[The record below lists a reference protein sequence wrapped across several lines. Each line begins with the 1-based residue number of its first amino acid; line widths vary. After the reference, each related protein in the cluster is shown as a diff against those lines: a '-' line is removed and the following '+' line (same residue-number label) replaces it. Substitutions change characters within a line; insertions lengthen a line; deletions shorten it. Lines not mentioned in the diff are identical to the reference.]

1 VNLGTAR
8 IIVIVALVVVGAVV
22 LANGFP
28 DSGEAAAPVGSP
40 SASVSRTSSPS
51 DTGTPTQTPPSPTPE
66 PQAPKDVTF
75 MALNGTEVTGAGAA
89 AEQLLTQDGY
99 VSAQTAA
106 DAPSKGVA
114 TTTIYYRG
122 GQDAAQN
129 QSDATQIADT
139 YFNKADV
146 KKLDT
151 SLEGVVPSTAM
162 IVVVVGQD
170 YADSLV
176 K

>member
-8 IIVIVALVVVGAVV
+8 IVVIVALVVAGAVV

-28 DSGEAAAPVGSP
+28 DTGQAAAPTGSVTP
-40 SASVSRTSSPS
+40 SQSVSPGASSSP
-51 DTGTPTQTPPSPTPE
+51 TETPTQTPS

-75 MALNGTEVTGAGAA
+75 MSLNGTEVTGAGAA
-89 AEQLLTQDGY
+89 AQTLLTQDGY
-99 VSAQTAA
+99 VAADTSPA
-106 DAPSKGVA
+106 DAPSKGVQ

-129 QSDATQIADT
+129 KSDATDIAST
-139 YFNKADV
+139 YFQGADV

-151 SLEGVVPSTAM
+151 SLQDVVPATAM
-162 IVVVVGQD
+162 IVVLVGQD
-170 YADSLV
+170 YADSLAQ
-176 K
+176 

>member
-1 VNLGTAR
+1 MNLGTAR
-8 IIVIVALVVVGAVV
+8 IIVIVALVVAGAVV

-28 DSGEAAAPVGSP
+28 DSGEAAAPAASSTPSQTASP
-40 SASVSRTSSPS
+40 SSTTTPS
-51 DTGTPTQTPPSPTPE
+51 QTPASPTPE

-89 AEQLLTQDGY
+89 AEQLLTQKGY

-106 DAPSKGVA
+106 DAPSKGVQ
-114 TTTIYYRG
+114 TTTVYYRG
-122 GQDAAQN
+122 GQGADQN
-129 QSDATQIADT
+129 KSDATEIAAK
-139 YFNKADV
+139 YFQGADV

-151 SLEGVVPSTAM
+151 SLEGVVPTTAM

-176 K
+176 S

>member
-8 IIVIVALVVVGAVV
+8 IVLIVALVVAGAVV

-28 DSGEAAAPVGSP
+28 DSGEAAAPAGSP
-40 SASVSRTSSPS
+40 TPSQTISPSSTTTSSQP
-51 DTGTPTQTPPSPTPE
+51 PPSPTPE

-99 VSAQTAA
+99 VSAATAA

-114 TTTIYYRG
+114 TTTVYYRG
-122 GQDAAQN
+122 GQDAEQN
-129 QSDATQIADT
+129 KSDATEVATT
-139 YFNKADV
+139 YFDGADV

>member
-8 IIVIVALVVVGAVV
+8 IVVIVALVVAGAVV

-28 DSGEAAAPVGSP
+28 DTGEGAATLGSP
-40 SASVSRTSSPS
+40 SPSVGTSPPSSSSPS
-51 DTGTPTQTPPSPTPE
+51 TQPTQTPS
-66 PQAPKDVTF
+66 PQAPKNVTF
-75 MALNGTEVTGAGAA
+75 VALNGTEVTGAGAA
-89 AEQLLTQDGY
+89 AQDVLTQDGY
-99 VSAQTAA
+99 VAA
-106 DAPSKGVA
+106 EPAGDAPSKGVE

-122 GQDAAQN
+122 GEASAQN
-129 QSDATQIADT
+129 KSDATAIAGQ
-139 YFNKADV
+139 YFQGADV

-151 SLEGVVPSTAM
+151 SLQDVVPPTAN

-176 K
+176 Q

>member
-8 IIVIVALVVVGAVV
+8 IIVIVALVVAGAVV

-28 DSGEAAAPVGSP
+28 DSGEATEATGSP
-40 SASVSRTSSPS
+40 APSQTTSPS
-51 DTGTPTQTPPSPTPE
+51 TTTTPSQQPASPTPE

-75 MALNGTEVTGAGAA
+75 MALNGTEVPGAGAA
-89 AEQLLTQDGY
+89 AQQLLTQDGY
-99 VSAQTAA
+99 VSAATAA
-106 DAPSKGVA
+106 DAPSKGVG
-114 TTTIYYRG
+114 TTTVYYRG
-122 GQDAAQN
+122 GQDTEQN
-129 QSDATQIADT
+129 KSDATEIAT
-139 YFNKADV
+139 KYFDGADV

>member
-8 IIVIVALVVVGAVV
+8 IIVIVALVVAGAVV

-28 DSGEAAAPVGSP
+28 DSGEAAAPTGSP
-40 SASVSRTSSPS
+40 TPSQPTSSS
-51 DTGTPTQTPPSPTPE
+51 TTPPPTTQPPSPTPE

-106 DAPSKGVA
+106 DAPSKGVE
-114 TTTIYYRG
+114 TTTVYYRG
-122 GQDAAQN
+122 GQDAEQN
-129 QSDATQIADT
+129 KSDATEIAT
-139 YFNKADV
+139 KYFDGADV

-151 SLEGVVPSTAM
+151 SLESIVPSTAM

>member
-8 IIVIVALVVVGAVV
+8 IVVIVALVVAGAVV

-28 DSGEAAAPVGSP
+28 DRGEAAAGPAASSTPSQTTSP
-40 SASVSRTSSPS
+40 SSTTS
-51 DTGTPTQTPPSPTPE
+51 PTQTPASPTPE

-106 DAPSKGVA
+106 DAPSKGVT

-129 QSDATQIADT
+129 QSDATQIADA

>member
-8 IIVIVALVVVGAVV
+8 IVIIVALVVVGAIV

-28 DSGEAAAPVGSP
+28 DVGASVAAPSGAASP
-40 SASVSRTSSPS
+40 SQSSSPGS
-51 DTGTPTQTPPSPTPE
+51 TTSPTEPPSATPS
-66 PQAPKDVTF
+66 PQRPKDVTF
-75 MALNGTEVTGAGAA
+75 MALNGTETTGAGAA
-89 AEQLLTQDGY
+89 AQTLLTQDGY
-99 VSAQTAA
+99 VSAATAA
-106 DAPSKGVA
+106 DAPSKGVD

-129 QSDATQIADT
+129 KSDATYIADT
-139 YFNKADV
+139 YFDGADV

-151 SLEGVVPSTAM
+151 SLQDVVPATAQ
-162 IVVVVGQD
+162 IVVLVGQD

-176 K
+176 Q

>member
-8 IIVIVALVVVGAVV
+8 IVVIVALVVAGAVV
-22 LANGFP
+22 LANGFS
-28 DSGEAAAPVGSP
+28 DTGEAAAPTGSVSP
-40 SASVSRTSSPS
+40 SGSVSPGSSPS
-51 DTGTPTQTPPSPTPE
+51 PTQPAVETPSPQSPG
-66 PQAPKDVTF
+66 DVTF
-75 MALNGTEVTGAGAA
+75 MALNGTEVSGAA
-89 AEQLLTQDGY
+89 SAAQDKLTRKGY
-99 VSAQTAA
+99 VAVEGSPD
-106 DAPSKGVA
+106 DAPSKGVE

-129 QSDATQIADT
+129 KSDATEIAEK
-139 YFNKADV
+139 YFQGADI

-151 SLEGVVPSTAM
+151 SLEGIVPAEAM

-176 K
+176 Q

>member
-8 IIVIVALVVVGAVV
+8 IVVIVALVVAGAVV
-22 LANGFP
+22 LANGFS
-28 DSGEAAAPVGSP
+28 DSGEAAGPAASSTPSQTTSP
-40 SASVSRTSSPS
+40 SST
-51 DTGTPTQTPPSPTPE
+51 TTPTQTPASPTPE

-106 DAPSKGVA
+106 DAPSKGVT

>member
-8 IIVIVALVVVGAVV
+8 IVLIVALVVAGAVV

-28 DSGEAAAPVGSP
+28 DSGEAAGPVGSSSPSPPASP
-40 SASVSRTSSPS
+40 SASDTSSPS
-51 DTGTPTQTPPSPTPE
+51 QEPTQTPSPQKPG
-66 PQAPKDVTF
+66 DVTF

-99 VSAQTAA
+99 VSAATAA

-114 TTTIYYRG
+114 TTTVYYRG

-129 QSDATQIADT
+129 KSDATEIAT
-139 YFNKADV
+139 KYFQDADV
-146 KKLDT
+146 KKIDT

>member
-8 IIVIVALVVVGAVV
+8 IVVIVALVVAGAVV

-40 SASVSRTSSPS
+40 SPSQTTSPS
-51 DTGTPTQTPPSPTPE
+51 STTTPSQAPASPTPE
-66 PQAPKDVTF
+66 PQAPGKVTF

-106 DAPSKGVA
+106 DAPSKGVE
-114 TTTIYYRG
+114 TTTVYYRG
-122 GQDAAQN
+122 GQDAEQN
-129 QSDATQIADT
+129 KSDATQIADV

>member
-1 VNLGTAR
+1 MNLGTAR
-8 IIVIVALVVVGAVV
+8 IVVIVALVVAGAVI

-28 DSGEAAAPVGSP
+28 DSGGAAAPASSPTTSPTTTPTSTGSESP
-40 SASVSRTSSPS
+40 S
-51 DTGTPTQTPPSPTPE
+51 QEPSPTPS

-89 AEQLLTQDGY
+89 AEQLLTQKGY

-106 DAPSKGVA
+106 DAPSKGVG
-114 TTTIYYRG
+114 TTIVYYRG
-122 GQDAAQN
+122 GQDADQN
-129 QSDATQIADT
+129 KSDATQIAT
-139 YFNKADV
+139 KYFQGADV

-151 SLEGVVPSTAM
+151 SLEGIVPTTAM
-162 IVVVVGQD
+162 VVVVVGQD

-176 K
+176 Q

>member
-8 IIVIVALVVVGAVV
+8 IVVIVALVVAGAVV

-28 DSGEAAAPVGSP
+28 DSGEAAAPLGTTTPTPTTSP
-40 SASVSRTSSPS
+40 SGSETSSPS
-51 DTGTPTQTPPSPTPE
+51 QQPAQTPS
-66 PQAPKDVTF
+66 PQAPGKVTF

-129 QSDATQIADT
+129 KSDATQIADA

-151 SLEGVVPSTAM
+151 SLAGVVPDTAM
-162 IVVVVGQD
+162 IVVLVGQD

-176 K
+176 T